1 MDQPQ
6 INAQALIDAAG
17 MRGVTLADDPD
28 GLRLLS
34 IFERPGW
41 LKAWGFAIQA
51 CEDVLN
57 LVGGLAL
64 DVAEEDF
71 M

>member
-1 MDQPQ
+1 
-6 INAQALIDAAG
+6 